1 MTYTEEEYATY
12 EWGTIKVRDEMR
24 AGSATFLVKGP
35 EIEWPD
41 APFLD
46 WLKERGYSI
55 WRYSRGH
62 FAGVTWVWVNLKT
75 KKYVL
80 GMPGVRRAEEIG
92 NHAITVEEFKTI
104 LAIFDK
110 YEGKSPLDM
119 G

>member
-1 MTYTEEEYATY
+1 MTAMNEQQANNNTIDEQY
-12 EWGTIKVRDEMR
+12 EMN
-24 AGSATFLVKGP
+24 AGSATFLVRGP
-35 EIEWPD
+35 EI
-41 APFLD
+41 AMNSPFWD
-46 WLKERGYSI
+46 WLAARGYSR
-55 WRYSRGH
+55 WSRSRG
-62 FAGVTWVWVNLKT
+62 FFSGVNWVWINLKS

-92 NHAITVEEFKTI
+92 DHAITVEEFKTI